1 MDLNIDRAIV
11 DLRRLNSPVTLPQI
25 EDFKQILKV
34 RAIVIEEGGIPVGV
48 IIDYEKFNAILQ
60 RAGGEW
66 GPTLH

>member
-1 MDLNIDRAIV
+1 MGMDLDGVAV
-11 DLRRLNSPVTLPQI
+11 DLMRLSSAVSLPQI

-34 RAIVIEEGGIPVGV
+34 RAIVIEEGGMPIGV

-66 GPTLH
+66 VPTLH